1 MNGNFDKFVY
11 SQGFI
16 LINTKNIYF
25 FAKEKRYFIIV
36 FVSVLSPTSLISES
50 FK

>member
-1 MNGNFDKFVY
+1 MPHISMNGNFDKFVY

-25 FAKEKRYFIIV
+25 FAKEKGI
-36 FVSVLSPTSLISES
+36 SLL
-50 FK
+50 FLLVC